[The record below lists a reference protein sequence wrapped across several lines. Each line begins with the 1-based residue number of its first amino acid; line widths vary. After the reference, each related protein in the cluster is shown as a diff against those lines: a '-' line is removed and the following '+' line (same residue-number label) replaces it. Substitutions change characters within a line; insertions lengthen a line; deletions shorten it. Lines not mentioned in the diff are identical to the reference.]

1 MNIYIIGIV
10 INVEMVKFGM
20 LVVILPYYK
29 EGKDS
34 VMIIVKVIM
43 LFLVFGTISAIGVR
57 LANGYAVRA
66 NNLKQIKKGLKL
78 LEAKITYT
86 YEELPDLF
94 LEISKK
100 IKGNVGRLFYD
111 VGRGMELEFAGEAWE
126 KCVDESKLNLN
137 DEDRDLLKSLGKL
150 LGNTDIQGQLNQI
163 YLVNNFLDEQIK
175 DATEARAKNEVMYKK
190 LGVIVGLAVV
200 IVLI

>member
-1 MNIYIIGIV
+1 MNIYNIRSV
-10 INVEMVKFGM
+10 INVEWLDLF
-20 LVVILPYYK
+20 VVNQPYYRK
-29 EGKDS
+29 GI
-34 VMIIVKVIM
+34 VFRMLIVKVIM
-43 LFLVFGTISAIGVR
+43 LVLVFGTISAIGVK
-57 LANGYAVRA
+57 LANGYVVRA

-94 LEISKK
+94 IEISKK
-100 IKGNVGRLFYD
+100 IKGNVGKLFYD
-111 VGRGMELEFAGEAWE
+111 VGKRMELEFAGEAWE

-137 DEDRDLLKSLGKL
+137 NEDRDLLKSLGKL